1 MDLDEKLKKEQRLEN
16 KSYYITEYLF
26 RVLIIQK
33 FILLPLAKTPI
44 TPNAITLL
52 SAFWA
57 GLSFYCIYLGHYVV
71 AGILFLLYSLFDH
84 IDGMLARYKNL
95 SSKLGKFLDVSVDTL
110 VFNGIFI
117 FLFACE
123 LISLQACI
131 FALVMMNLYNCIT
144 SFYILKELR
153 KLGHIKRFGLKKWFL
168 DRGFLLGIDASLL
181 AILIACGIMFGAFEF
196 ICYLVGGIFLSDLCY
211 RLVELWRNR
220 KTHKNDDEKLYWA
233 KFYQSNQNPFSPS
246 LFANFIL
253 EFAPRNANLLEL
265 GCGNGRDSV
274 FFHQKG
280 LRVKAID
287 ACVSEIEYLKMH
299 YAKKNLEFENA
310 DFCALNEIYDLY
322 NVIYSRFTLHSI
334 TKKQQERLLPFVYK
348 ALKAQGLFC
357 IEVRGLKNSLFNQG
371 IALDDNAFIYDEH
384 YRRFLDFE
392 ILCDELKNLGFTLL
406 FAKEDKGFAPFKN
419 EDDFFIRIIAQK

>member
-44 TPNAITLL
+44 TPNTITIL
-52 SAFWA
+52 SAVFA
-57 GLSFYCIYLGHYVV
+57 ALSFYLVYLGHFVS
-71 AGILFLLYSLFDH
+71 AGLLFLVYSLLDH

-95 SSKLGKFLDVSVDTL
+95 SSKLGKFLDVSVDNLT
-110 VFNGIFI
+110 FNGIFI
-117 FLFACE
+117 LLFICDLA
-123 LISLQACI
+123 SLQSCV
-131 FALVMMNLYNCIT
+131 FALLIMNIYSCVT
-144 SFYILKELR
+144 TFYILKQLR
-153 KLGHIKRFGLKKWFL
+153 KLKSIKRFGLKKWLL

-181 AILIACGIMFGAFEF
+181 AILISAGIMLGAFNF
-196 ICYLVGGIFLSDLCY
+196 MCYLIGGIFLFDLCY
-211 RLVELWRNR
+211 RLIELYTNI
-220 KTHKNDDEKLYWA
+220 KMQKNDDKSYWA
-233 KFYQSNQNPFSPS
+233 KFYEHNQNPFSQS
-246 LFANFIL
+246 LFAEFIL
-253 EFAPRNANLLEL
+253 KYAPKNAKILEL

-287 ACVSEIEYLKMH
+287 ACENEIEYLKAH
-299 YAKKNLEFENA
+299 YANENLEFENA
-310 DFCALNEIYDLY
+310 DFCALDEISNAYD
-322 NVIYSRFTLHSI
+322 VIYSRFTLHSI
-334 TKKQQERLLPFVYK
+334 TKKQQERLLPFVYN

-357 IEVRGLKNSLFNQG
+357 VEVRGLKNSLFNQG
-371 IALDDNAFIYDEH
+371 VALGDNAFIYDEH

-392 ILCDELKNLGFTLL
+392 ILCDELKNLGFNLL

>member
-44 TPNAITLL
+44 TPNTITIL
-52 SAFWA
+52 SAIFA
-57 GLSFYCIYLGHYVV
+57 ALSFYLVYLGHFIS
-71 AGILFLLYSLFDH
+71 AGLLFLVYSLLDH

-95 SSKLGKFLDVSVDTL
+95 SSKIGKFLDVSVDNLT
-110 VFNGIFI
+110 FNGIFI
-117 FLFACE
+117 LLFICDLA
-123 LISLQACI
+123 SLQACV
-131 FALVMMNLYNCIT
+131 FALVAMNIYGGIT
-144 SFYILKELR
+144 TFYILKQLR
-153 KLGHIKRFGLKKWFL
+153 KLKSIKRFGLKKWFL

-181 AILIACGIMFGAFEF
+181 AILISAGIMLGAFNLM
-196 ICYLVGGIFLSDLCY
+196 CYLIGGIFLFDLCY
-211 RLVELWRNR
+211 RLIELYANI
-220 KTHKNDDEKLYWA
+220 KMQKNDDKSYWA
-233 KFYQSNQNPFSPS
+233 KFYEHNQNPFSPS
-246 LFANFIL
+246 LFAEFIL
-253 EFAPRNANLLEL
+253 KYTPKNAEILEL

-287 ACVSEIEYLKMH
+287 ACSSEIEYLKIH
-299 YAKKNLEFENA
+299 YANKNLEFENA

-371 IALDDNAFIYDEH
+371 VALGDNAFIYDEH